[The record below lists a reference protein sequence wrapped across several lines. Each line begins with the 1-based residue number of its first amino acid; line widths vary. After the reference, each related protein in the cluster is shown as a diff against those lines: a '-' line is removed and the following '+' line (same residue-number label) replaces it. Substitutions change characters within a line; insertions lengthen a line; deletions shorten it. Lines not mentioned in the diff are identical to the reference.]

1 MLVGSRMT
9 PDPVTVR
16 PDTPVAEAQALMRS
30 KKFHHLPVLDRER
43 RLVGI
48 VTEKD
53 LLYAAPSPATS
64 LSVYEISYLLSKLAV
79 DKVMTKKVVTVR
91 EDTPLEDAARI
102 MADYNVGGLPVMRG
116 PLVVGMITESDL
128 FRVFIELLGAR
139 QSGVRVTM
147 LIPEKKGEL
156 ADIAAAIAREGGN
169 ILAFA
174 SSAGDKPSNA
184 LCTIKVDGL
193 SRDRLVALLQ
203 PLVLQISDVRE
214 G

>member
-9 PDPVTVR
+9 PNPVTVR

-30 KKFHHLPVLDRER
+30 KKFHHLPVVDREQ

-64 LSVYEISYLLSKLAV
+64 LSVYEISYLLAKLTV
-79 DKVMTKKVVTVR
+79 EKVMTREVVTVR

-102 MADYNVGGLPVMRG
+102 MADHNVGGLPVMRG
-116 PLVVGMITESDL
+116 PLVTGIITESDL

-139 QSGVRVTM
+139 QPGVRVTM

-156 ADIAAAIAREGGN
+156 AEIASAIAREGGN

-174 SSAGDKPSNA
+174 SSAGDSAANA
-184 LCTIKVDGL
+184 LCTVKVNGL

-203 PLVLQISDVRE
+203 PLAQKITDVRE